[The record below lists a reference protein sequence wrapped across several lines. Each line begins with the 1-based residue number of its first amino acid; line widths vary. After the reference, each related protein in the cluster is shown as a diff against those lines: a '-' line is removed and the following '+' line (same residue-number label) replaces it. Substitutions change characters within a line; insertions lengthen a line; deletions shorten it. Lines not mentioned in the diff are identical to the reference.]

1 MNADKKTEMDRI
13 NSIFKRK
20 NRYRTIV
27 LAGVIAAGLAA
38 QVLAQPYPSRPVRI
52 ISPFAPGGGN
62 DALCRILLQRLGE
75 NLKQQVIVE
84 NRAGANGIVG
94 TEVAARSAPD
104 GYTIVL
110 IPSGHAVNVSLYR
123 KLPFDAL
130 RDFSPITLVG
140 SSPLVLAVH
149 PSLPVKNVK
158 DLIALAK
165 ARPGQLTYVSAG
177 IGASGHLGGALF
189 ETLTNTRMLHIPYK
203 GMALAIT
210 DLMSGQ
216 VTMTF
221 GTSLSVVPHA
231 RSGRLRA
238 LATTGS
244 KRSPALPDLPTV
256 AEAGVPGY
264 EASLWYGF
272 VGPARLPPEIV
283 QRLHSAIV
291 AVLQLP
297 ETRERL
303 ASQGVDPQHNNPDEF
318 AKLLV
323 NDVDRW
329 AKIVQRAG
337 VQPE

>member
-1 MNADKKTEMDRI
+1 MTRI
-13 NSIFKRK
+13 LLLVAAAV
-20 NRYRTIV
+20 IV
-27 LAGVIAAGLAA
+27 SAGAPGPASA
-38 QVLAQPYPSRPVRI
+38 QQPYPSRPIRI
-52 ISPFAPGGGN
+52 ISPFPPGGGN
-62 DALCRILLQRLGE
+62 DALCRIVAQKLGE
-75 NLKQQVIVE
+75 NVRQQVIVE

-104 GYTIVL
+104 GYSIVL
-110 IPSGHAVNVSLYR
+110 IPSGHAVNASLYK
-123 KLPFDAL
+123 KLPYDSI

-149 PSLPVKNVK
+149 PSLPAKNAK
-158 DLIALAK
+158 ELIALAM

-177 IGASGHLGGALF
+177 IGSSGHLGGAQF
-189 ETLTNTRMLHIPYK
+189 EALTGTKMVHVPYK

-216 VTMTF
+216 VSMTF
-221 GTSLSVVPHA
+221 GTSLSVVPHVRA
-231 RSGRLRA
+231 GRLRA
-238 LATTGS
+238 LATTGA

-272 VGPARLPPEIV
+272 AGPARMPADIV
-283 QRLHSAIV
+283 QRLHAAIV

-297 ETRERL
+297 DIRERL
-303 ASQGVDPQHNNPDEF
+303 ASQGVDPQYNTPEEF

-323 NDVDRW
+323 TDVERW
-329 AKIVQRAG
+329 ARVIKRTGI
-337 VQPE
+337 QPE